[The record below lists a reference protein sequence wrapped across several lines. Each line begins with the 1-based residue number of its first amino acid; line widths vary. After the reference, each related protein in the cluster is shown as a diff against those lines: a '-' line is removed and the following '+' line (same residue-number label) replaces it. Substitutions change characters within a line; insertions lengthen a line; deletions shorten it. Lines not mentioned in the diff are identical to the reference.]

1 MTLVTQHPAGNSRRW
16 LCTTSTQVLGFGDL
30 GLLIVITPEEGVL
43 AGLAQTRDQG
53 LPLTRGQLGEG
64 VLDQFALGP
73 EPIATSGHD
82 QLGVLAA
89 EGAGAGNGNG
99 GVNLS
104 HGINLLSL
112 DGLSISY
119 FQQIVKHFLILF
131 FGK

>member
-1 MTLVTQHPAGNSRRW
+1 MILI
-16 LCTTSTQVLGFGDL
+16 
-30 GLLIVITPEEGVL
+30 LLIIITPEEGVL
-43 AGLAQTRDQG
+43 TGLTQTRDQG

-99 GVNLS
+99 GVDS
-104 HGINLLSL
+104 GHTEYLL
-112 DGLSISY
+112 GLS
-119 FQQIVKHFLILF
+119 
-131 FGK
+131 